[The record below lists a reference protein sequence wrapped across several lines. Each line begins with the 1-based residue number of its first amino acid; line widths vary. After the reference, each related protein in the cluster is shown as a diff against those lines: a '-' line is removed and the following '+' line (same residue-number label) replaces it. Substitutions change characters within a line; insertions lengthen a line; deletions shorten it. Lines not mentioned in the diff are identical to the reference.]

1 MIAFIGTRLHFGLF
15 LLAVGLGTLMA
26 GCGFQLRGSYSLP
39 YESIYVGGADYNLIV
54 ANMKRAIRN
63 TGTRLADSKED
74 AQATFLPAGE
84 KREAK
89 ILSLSSTGRVREKR
103 LVYTY
108 NYRVIDGKGRD
119 LVLPGSV
126 ELTREITYADSDVLA
141 KTQEEELLWRDME
154 GDLVQQLMRRLA
166 AAKPTAPPG
175 LLYLMAFPITLERI
189 RFMYRG
195 LAITRGGSKSVSP
208 TAVNRMPLCAARGSI
223 LSRQSSSSS
232 RRETDSRSNAASL
245 DSSLL
250 ISSASPTRLSS
261 SSVAA
266 RIFL

>member
-108 NYRVIDGKGRD
+108 NYRVIDGKGRRGKNREG
-119 LVLPGSV
+119 VLGV
-126 ELTREITYADSDVLA
+126 AAELDIAAWVKAY
-141 KTQEEELLWRDME
+141 
-154 GDLVQQLMRRLA
+154 A
-166 AAKPTAPPG
+166 AAGNTTK
-175 LLYLMAFPITLERI
+175 E
-189 RFMYRG
+189 
-195 LAITRGGSKSVSP
+195 
-208 TAVNRMPLCAARGSI
+208 N
-223 LSRQSSSSS
+223 Q
-232 RRETDSRSNAASL
+232 
-245 DSSLL
+245 
-250 ISSASPTRLSS
+250 
-261 SSVAA
+261 
-266 RIFL
+266 